1 MNKYLNLINP
11 TAEDI
16 KVIGRIV
23 SVANDGVVASAY
35 QIWDEYLHMWQGEI
49 NKKLYEYAVK
59 HEGNIDYIND
69 ELENIHDQ
77 LEKIKMG
84 GIVDIIVNGVNMRNG
99 SEIVVDLGTVIRDLS
114 NYYTKNETY
123 NKEEIQNLV
132 DRLPKM
138 TIIKV
143 DVLPED
149 PSQYVEN
156 IVLVS
161 ANPGEE
167 SNYYDEYIVSISETE
182 TPDGHGRLNYA
193 WEKIGSTKVDLS
205 NYATKED
212 WPGTEYELF
221 EDIQDVWNT
230 WLDSKNRPRSWVCL
244 DNDGKIPASLLPNLN
259 DTYIPKSE
267 KGQAYGVATL
277 GSDGKVPAYQLQD
290 YILSSQKGQPN
301 GVAILNADGVVPAAQ
316 LQFPTRGP
324 LDVSQINNLDYG
336 VYWVNGKVISQNVL
350 GGDQANGILVAYPYG
365 SKVQVLYVGRAAGAA
380 SGEQVEV
387 YTRRYLATP
396 QRWTEWSNTGSDEYT
411 LTKNGTNIE
420 LKKNGL
426 TISSVADSNTTY
438 TTMTS
443 AQASAGT
450 STTGQ
455 LISAKVLKGELD
467 KKVNAEEGKWLST
480 NDFTDEDLGIVRNM
494 EGIYVVHFYGS
505 DSGVDQTCDKTYSE
519 VNNYMTDNDSSSAIA
534 VFHKNGNSSLETG
547 IYNYCGRDDNQG
559 FVFVCLER
567 ISTETIVWHAFILN
581 PNDIV
586 TTRSFTVPISG
597 GGADLSNYYTKAES
611 DAKYL
616 TEHQDISGKAN
627 ISDLATV
634 ATSGSYNDLSNKP
647 TIPTVPANISA
658 FTNDAGYITSYT
670 ETDPT
675 VPAWAKEATK
685 PTYDYSEITNTPTI
699 PTVPTNVS
707 AFTNDAG
714 YLTEHQS
721 LSNYITNDQ
730 LDERLQ
736 NNIIYGELIDT
747 NTWQPTSLS
756 DDEVRDI
763 IMTGGGQTLCISGD
777 SSESQER
784 KYYANLAYRDR
795 VLDGSVLQDVY
806 VYARPYYNGS
816 VYVYRTYTITI
827 STLGIDYSYG
837 SDNIGG

>member
-16 KVIGRIV
+16 KVLGRIV
-23 SVANDGVVASAY
+23 SIANDGVVASAY

-69 ELENIHDQ
+69 ELENIYDQ

-99 SEIVVDLGTVIRDLS
+99 SELVVDLGTIIRDIS

-123 NKEEIQNLV
+123 NKEEVQDLV
-132 DRLPKM
+132 NRLPKM

-156 IVLVS
+156 IVLVP

-167 SNYYDEYIVSISETE
+167 NNYYDEYIVSISETE
-182 TPDGHGRLNYA
+182 TPDGHSRLNYT

-221 EDIQDVWNT
+221 EATREAWNT

-244 DNDGKIPASLLPNLN
+244 DNDGKIPISLLPNLEN
-259 DTYIPKSE
+259 LYIPSSQ
-267 KGQAYGVATL
+267 KGLANGVATL
-277 GSDGKVPAYQLQD
+277 NSDRKVWDDQLRMGWRGYYTDNIDSITIQPGIWGIDNRSLGSEILGGELAHGIFIQFCDTEYRNYRTQLFIVGRNAQSPNGDEVEMYSRRYLPGKSAWSQWMKSGGKITYTLSKSGNNIILNGSDG
-290 YILSSQKGQPN
+290 S
-301 GVAILNADGVVPAAQ
+301 
-316 LQFPTRGP
+316 T
-324 LDVSQINNLDYG
+324 SQI
-336 VYWVNGKVISQNVL
+336 
-350 GGDQANGILVAYPYG
+350 
-365 SKVQVLYVGRAAGAA
+365 
-380 SGEQVEV
+380 
-387 YTRRYLATP
+387 
-396 QRWTEWSNTGSDEYT
+396 
-411 LTKNGTNIE
+411 
-420 LKKNGL
+420 
-426 TISSVADSNTTY
+426 ADSNTTY

-443 AQASAGT
+443 SQASAGT

-467 KKVNAEEGKWLST
+467 KKVNVEEGKGLST
-480 NDFTDEDLGIVRNM
+480 NDFTDEYLNIVGNM
-494 EGIYVVHFYGS
+494 GNIYVVTFYGADGGPGADWS
-505 DSGVDQTCDKTYSE
+505 CDKTYNE
-519 VNNYMTDNDSSSAIA
+519 VYDFMSDNDHGSVIAI
-534 VFHKNGNSSLETG
+534 FNTNGNSSLESG
-547 IYNYCGRDDNQG
+547 VYNYYGKDDNQG
-559 FVFVCLER
+559 LVFVCLSS
-567 ISTETIVWHAFILN
+567 ISTESIVWHAFVLN
-581 PNDIV
+581 PDNSVIE
-586 TTRSFTVPISG
+586 REFTVSISG

-627 ISDLATV
+627 VSDLATV
-634 ATSGSYNDLSNKP
+634 ATSGSYNDLSNK
-647 TIPTVPANISA
+647 
-658 FTNDAGYITSYT
+658 
-670 ETDPT
+670 
-675 VPAWAKEATK
+675 
-685 PTYDYSEITNTPTI
+685 PTI

-736 NNIIYGELIDT
+736 NNIIYGELIT
-747 NTWQPTSLS
+747 ANSWQPTNLS
-756 DDEVRDI
+756 DNEVEDI
-763 IMTGGGQTLCISGD
+763 LMTGGGQTLCISGD
-777 SSESQER
+777 SAESQER
-784 KYYANLAYRDR
+784 RYYANLIYRDN
-795 VLDGSVLQDVY
+795 VLNGSILQNVY

-816 VYVYRTYTITI
+816 VYTYRTYTITI
-827 STLGIDYSYG
+827 SVSGVDYSYG
-837 SDNIGG
+837 NDNIGR